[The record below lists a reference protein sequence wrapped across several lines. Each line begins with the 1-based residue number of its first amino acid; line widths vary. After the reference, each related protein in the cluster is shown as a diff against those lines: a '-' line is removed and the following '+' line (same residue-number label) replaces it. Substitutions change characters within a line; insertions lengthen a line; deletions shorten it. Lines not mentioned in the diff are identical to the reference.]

1 MNGYNSHYFNRNLLS
16 AITKSIAEDV
26 LRLDQG
32 NIDPERKRRLQQAQA
47 AANLAEKDPETGLMK
62 VSGAIQGVPKTQ
74 PGGDLYGV
82 DPEGRAFVVTS
93 KKRTAPTETST
104 PSTPSTPSAPS
115 TSMSSSSSALSKP
128 ASITRN
134 WGTGSTSPVPNIGSS
149 ARPIDIAK
157 SKFDV
162 KTMTTPA
169 LEADSRRRIR
179 KAEALATFT
188 PGFGAGEGQGE
199 TNIVPLQASDIRPQG
214 MLSRGA
220 QRRIAPPR
228 AQTPISNILP
238 NIIPPKGPLN
248 PNAPSMQSVKGSS
261 LSVPALERIRADQMD
276 PRIQRQKARVAARRQ
291 ELEAEARARAVAPTP
306 GYWRGGY

>member
-104 PSTPSTPSAPS
+104 PSTPSAPS

-188 PGFGAGEGQGE
+188 PGFGAGKGQGE

-214 MLSRGA
+214 MDRGG
-220 QRRIAPPR
+220 QQRIAPPR

-261 LSVPALERIRADQMD
+261 LSVPALERIRADEMD
-276 PRIQRQKARVAARRQ
+276 PRIQRQKDRVAAER
-291 ELEAEARARAVAPTP
+291 AARARQAYRNPAQGTSLLRP
-306 GYWRGGY
+306 